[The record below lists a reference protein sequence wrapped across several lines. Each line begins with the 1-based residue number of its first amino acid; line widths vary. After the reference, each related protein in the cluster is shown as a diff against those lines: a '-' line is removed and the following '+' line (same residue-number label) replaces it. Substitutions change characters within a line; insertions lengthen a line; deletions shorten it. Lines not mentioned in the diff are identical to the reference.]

1 MYSKLPKGVCVLNRH
16 YSADSVMDSWG
27 RLFTALTLSECFF
40 RCGASFRGAG
50 KMSRLL
56 FNQLRDGQLRP
67 EKIIWRLLAEDVP
80 KLDEEFD
87 LAIAKLEGAAALL
100 RDRGLDFRWL
110 VAGEGGERT
119 VLEKLIRE
127 LQLEDHFILLGQVEN
142 PYPLLRRADLYV
154 NVSKYEGKSIAI
166 REVQILKIADH
177 RVRYTEQSGTHYFRS
192 ERFPRADRSLSRC
205 RFDPTAHGRSRIAK
219 KI

>member
-1 MYSKLPKGVCVLNRH
+1 MSPSSRCFHGSIGGEMYSKLPKGVCVLNRH

-50 KMSRLL
+50 KMARLL

-100 RDRGLDFRWL
+100 RDRGLDFSL
-110 VAGEGGERT
+110 A
-119 VLEKLIRE
+119 
-127 LQLEDHFILLGQVEN
+127 
-142 PYPLLRRADLYV
+142 RRGRGRGANSARKTD
-154 NVSKYEGKSIAI
+154 
-166 REVQILKIADH
+166 
-177 RVRYTEQSGTHYFRS
+177 
-192 ERFPRADRSLSRC
+192 PRASAGRSLH
-205 RFDPTAHGRSRIAK
+205 TAWAGRESLSLASACGSIC
-219 KI
+219 